1 MASTLEDVV
10 KEGIEERLLRNI
22 NKIYSG
28 PDGHKLNP
36 LQMYFKGTEVD
47 LTNPFFKATY
57 DGSTNWP
64 SQMKAAWLEETYGR
78 EAGELIL
85 AVQSNLDEV
94 VRGIDKPEGLYG
106 LILDSKPYDGTLKA
120 RHEAAQEALKLN
132 ELLKDPK
139 LSQETIRK
147 YIPKILEDLSG
158 KGTKNAISAVE
169 FALSLDTKIV
179 TNYLIDTIHQSLG
192 ELENAIKEDLSGAQ
206 EYLRGIYSGVEDDKV
221 KKGLALR
228 LGQTLTDIKAPL
240 EEPKKAK

>member
-28 PDGHKLNP
+28 PDGHRHNP
-36 LQMYFKGTEVD
+36 LQMYFKETNVD

-57 DGSTNWP
+57 EGSTDWS
-64 SQMKAAWLEETYGR
+64 SQMKATWLETTYGK

-94 VRGIDKPEGLYG
+94 VRGIDKPEGLYE
-106 LILDSKPYDGTLKA
+106 LILGNKPYDGILKV

-132 ELLKDPK
+132 ESLKDSK
-139 LSQETIRK
+139 STQETIRK

-158 KGTKNAISAVE
+158 KGSKNAISAVE

-179 TNYLIDTIHQSLG
+179 INYLIGTIHHSLG
-192 ELENAIKEDLSGAQ
+192 EFETAIKEDLSGAQ
-206 EYLRGIYSGVEDDKV
+206 EYLRGIYSRVEDDKA
-221 KKGLALR
+221 KKVLALR